1 MLEASLAGLIKE
13 AFEGNH
19 QACAE
24 LSDLHFR
31 YQISCGKYSKML
43 LCFSVIFST
52 SVGISSFIQKE
63 YWVSVLIGSFS
74 LLSAILQSISKLF
87 KYESLET
94 RHKLLSVYYK
104 NLSNDINYKL
114 LNNSEKDLEKTLEYV
129 KNKMESYLKISPNGT
144 K

>member
-1 MLEASLAGLIKE
+1 MQENTVIQIESQSESKHTDRHKE
-13 AFEGNH
+13 ILLLLNKWLKE
-19 QACAE
+19 CAE

-31 YQISCGKYSKML
+31 YQFSCGKYSKML

-87 KYESLET
+87 K
-94 RHKLLSVYYK
+94 
-104 NLSNDINYKL
+104 
-114 LNNSEKDLEKTLEYV
+114 
-129 KNKMESYLKISPNGT
+129 
-144 K
+144 